1 MELYAGVDLHSN
13 NNYVGIM
20 DKEGK
25 RVYKKKLPNDISVIT
40 SGFQPY
46 RDDLAGIAIE
56 STYNWY
62 WYVDGLMEEGYNNIH
77 LANPSA
83 IKQYEGL
90 KHSDDYRD
98 AFHLAELLRLGILPE
113 GYIYPKQERPVRDLL
128 RKRLMLVRHRT
139 SHILSFQSLCTRN
152 LGINQSCREI
162 KKLREEDVEKI
173 FTEDHLILSGKANIG
188 VIRYLKEKITE
199 IEEAVLKVAK
209 LRDEYTK
216 LLTVPGIGKILA
228 LTIML
233 ETGDIN
239 RFRKVGNYASY
250 CRCVNSKR
258 ISNEKKKGEGNR
270 KNGNKYLSWAYVEAA
285 NYAIRFY
292 PYIMRYYQKKMSKT
306 NKVVAIKAVGHK
318 LSRASY
324 YVIRDQEVFK
334 PEKSF
339 GMIKK

>member
-1 MELYAGVDLHSN
+1 M
-13 NNYVGIM
+13 
-20 DKEGK
+20 
-25 RVYKKKLPNDISVIT
+25 
-40 SGFQPY
+40 
-46 RDDLAGIAIE
+46 
-56 STYNWY
+56 
-62 WYVDGLMEEGYNNIH
+62 DGLKEEGYNNIH

-90 KHSDDYRD
+90 KHSDDYSD

-113 GYIYPKQERPVRDLL
+113 GYIYPKQERHIRDLL
-128 RKRLMLVRHRT
+128 RRRLLFVRHRT
-139 SHILSFQSLCTRN
+139 SHILSFQSLCSRC
-152 LGINQSCREI
+152 LGINLSSGEI
-162 KKLREEDVEKI
+162 KKLKEGDVEKI
-173 FTEDHLILSGKANIG
+173 LKEEHLILSGKANIG
-188 VIRYLKEKITE
+188 VMRYLDEKITE
-199 IEEAVLKVAK
+199 IEKAVLKVAK
-209 LRDEYTK
+209 LRDEYIN

-292 PYIMRYYQKKMSKT
+292 PYIMRYYQRKMSKT

-324 YVIRDQEVFK
+324 YVIRDQEVFQ